1 MLLDALVAHAF
12 GEGVE
17 TFTAMVL
24 TTNQAML
31 HVFAEMGASIE
42 WDPDDRQVV
51 HLRVPVDAD
60 HLEHS
65 ALAALL
71 RHSAARA
78 TRW

>member
-1 MLLDALVAHAF
+1 
-12 GEGVE
+12 
-17 TFTAMVL
+17 
-24 TTNQAML
+24 ML

-60 HLEHS
+60 HLEQS

-78 TRW
+78 AGSPAATQD